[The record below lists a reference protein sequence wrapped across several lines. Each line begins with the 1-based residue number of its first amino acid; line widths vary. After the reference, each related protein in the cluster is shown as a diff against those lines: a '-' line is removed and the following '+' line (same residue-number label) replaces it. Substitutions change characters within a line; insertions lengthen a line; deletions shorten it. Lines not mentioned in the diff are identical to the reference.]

1 MRQTTGKLGTVA
13 AAVAA
18 AMAFGLLNA
27 PPLDAGDD
35 AAGKDEKARLAA
47 VTPETVRT
55 QGRLVKDP
63 LSPSGWSAEIEV
75 NNPVGEEVGLDVE
88 VQVAESRGGGMSRMP
103 AMPVVKFQQKAHL
116 ELVAGAQV
124 KQRVPIPKGALSQ
137 KGNKVLRP
145 VTVRVA
151 VERLR
156 RADGTMV
163 AAKVRPGRMAM
174 PVLLGVDEDAEE
186 VAADPP
192 APNAAP
198 EAAAKAPVVAKRAE

>member
-1 MRQTTGKLGTVA
+1 MRDTTGRLGTVA

-18 AMAFGLLNA
+18 AMTFGLLNA

-35 AAGKDEKARLAA
+35 AAGKQEKARLAA

-124 KQRVPIPKGALSQ
+124 KQRVAIPKGKLSQ
-137 KGNKVLRP
+137 QGAKVLRP
-145 VTVRVA
+145 VTVRVS

-156 RADGTMV
+156 RADGTVV
-163 AAKVRPGRMAM
+163 AAKVRPNR
-174 PVLLGVDEDAEE
+174 LGPPMILGEDDELE
-186 VAADPP
+186 AAAPNPP
-192 APNAAP
+192 APNAPPAV
-198 EAAAKAPVVAKRAE
+198 AAKTPAVADRAD

>member
-1 MRQTTGKLGTVA
+1 MRQTNGKLGTVT

-88 VQVAESRGGGMSRMP
+88 VRVAESQGGGMSRMP
-103 AMPVVKFQQKAHL
+103 AMAVVKFHKKAHL
-116 ELVAGAQV
+116 DLLAGAQV
-124 KQRVPIPKGALSQ
+124 KQRVPIPKGTLSQ
-137 KGNKVLRP
+137 KGGKVLRP

-163 AAKVRPGRMAM
+163 AAKVRPDRAGQ
-174 PVLLGVDEDAEE
+174 PVFLGPDSDFEGALGE
-186 VAADPP
+186 PP
-192 APNAAP
+192 APQAANQ
-198 EAAAKAPVVAKRAE
+198 APMVAKRAE